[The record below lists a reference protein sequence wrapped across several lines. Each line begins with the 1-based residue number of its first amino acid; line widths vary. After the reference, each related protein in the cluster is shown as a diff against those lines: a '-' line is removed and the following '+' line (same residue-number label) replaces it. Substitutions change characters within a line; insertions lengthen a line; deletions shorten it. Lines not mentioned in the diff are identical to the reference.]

1 MTSMGDAHD
10 PHDAHGSHRFGE
22 RAQADAGVAGP
33 SGVTRRTF
41 LKGVGA
47 GVVVAGLSMHRPA
60 GAAGAASPSPSGLPV
75 VDLAEAAETWI
86 EPSVWRPDG
95 ERQLVHT
102 VVGDTNGLRF
112 SYGGVSPGPTV
123 RMRGD
128 QTLHLRIENTLGP
141 DLGLSAP
148 GPAVDPGAGYP
159 GPEGAVYATLK
170 GDDRFGEGIGRIPTS
185 LEPDWALGEH
195 MNGVH
200 SAHVTN
206 LHSHG
211 LHVTSGRH
219 ENGTYSDDIYLRIVP
234 AEDARRMAEDPARHH
249 AFGEAEEEIVSSAAD
264 FEFRLGN
271 VMEGMAG
278 PDGRPLRGLPH
289 PPGTH
294 WYHPHSHGSTQN
306 QVASGM
312 AGFLIIEGDVDDL
325 IHERIAGDVR
335 AAWDRKTG
343 DWDYRERAMLIQR
356 VFVAPTA
363 NISGPSAGPDPDAP
377 RRPTPLEPLVNGGR
391 APGVIVMRPGAIER
405 WRVLNGS
412 VDGAGFMRFAVL
424 RGRFTVDA
432 DDTLLMVGAEGDP
445 STGRPVTVVD
455 HAPLT
460 VRANGVVERVEKAPL
475 WQLAWD
481 GITRVVEDPPES
493 WAYRVRDL
501 SGVSDGQEP
510 DFDSPR
516 ACLRSDRMACCYQRP
531 NELLM
536 ANGNRADVFF
546 QAPLL
551 GDEASD
557 VYTIVALPTR
567 LNGTPETTTRIVA
580 YVVVRGDEVPGGPDF
595 PFDGLLDGLEMHP
608 YEIPV
613 ADGELAVT
621 DAAERAARNLAD
633 GDAYR
638 TRIVRYAGWGGAGF
652 PIIEANPEYVV
663 ANPDRAK
670 RTLYA
675 PPPPESTE
683 FALPVTSG
691 GQTVQAAI
699 TDIGRYPDGELPT
712 ILLPA
717 NTRTISIDGEKF
729 FSTSDQTPRMLLGTA
744 EEWVVY
750 NQSVDLYSVDLPDST
765 WTAEQQEEYI
775 RVNPEL
781 LYYRFRYVDDPPEGA
796 PTSPQPWFMHGE
808 ARYAYPMTA
817 AQAQE
822 VNRRRRAAGGD
833 PWARPGQLSISTRS
847 VDHPFHIHQNPF
859 WITRIEVPDENGDLV
874 NILPEPRWSDLVALP
889 RNGGRVVFRS
899 RFVDFEGEFV
909 NHCHILLHED
919 NGMMQRVA
927 VVGDP
932 AAANYEPRSGVAGA
946 SAEVAA
952 VDALYGKPS
961 RADSWTQ
968 SLLFVDGNATGYV
981 HPGQAFRAEPPIP
994 PTD

>member
-1 MTSMGDAHD
+1 MRDAHRD
-10 PHDAHGSHRFGE
+10 GRT
-22 RAQADAGVAGP
+22 AQGLGAPTGV
-33 SGVTRRTF
+33 SRRTF
-41 LKGVGA
+41 LKGVGV
-47 GVVVAGLSMHRPA
+47 GVVAAGLSTYRPP
-60 GAAGAASPSPSGLPV
+60 GASAAASPSPSAAPP
-75 VDLAEAAETWI
+75 VDLADAVEAWV
-86 EPSVWRPDG
+86 EPPVWNPDG
-95 ERQLVHT
+95 TRQLVQK
-102 VVGDTNGLRF
+102 VVGDTNGFRF
-112 SYGGVSPGPTV
+112 SYDGASPGPTI

-128 QTLHLRIENTLGP
+128 ETLYLRIENTLGP
-141 DLGLSAP
+141 DLGSSAP
-148 GPAVDPGAGYP
+148 GPAIDPAAGYP
-159 GPEGAVYATLK
+159 GPEGAVYMTLK
-170 GDDRFGEGIGRIPTS
+170 GDDRYGEGIGRIPTQ

-195 MNGVH
+195 MNGAH

-206 LHSHG
+206 MHSHG

-234 AEDARRMAEDPARHH
+234 AADARRIEANPELHH
-249 AFGEAEEEIVSSAAD
+249 AFQEDEEQIVASSAD

-271 VMEGMAG
+271 VMEGMAAPG
-278 PDGRPLRGLPH
+278 GGVLSGLPH

-312 AGFLIIEGDVDDL
+312 AGFLIVEGDVDDL
-325 IHERIAGDVR
+325 VRERIAGEVG
-335 AAWDRKTG
+335 ASWDRKTG
-343 DWDYRERAMLIQR
+343 DWDYRERAMLVQR

-363 NISGPSAGPDPDAP
+363 NIGGPSAGPDPDALKREVP
-377 RRPTPLEPLVNGGR
+377 PEALVNGAR
-391 APGVIVMRPGAIER
+391 EPGIIVMRPGAIER

-412 VDGAGFMRFAVL
+412 VDGQGFMRLAVLKGRFAV
-424 RGRFTVDA
+424 DA
-432 DDTLLMVGAEGDP
+432 KDSLQKVADSGAD
-445 STGRPVTVVD
+445 STAQPVTVLD
-455 HAPLT
+455 HAPLS
-460 VRANGVVERVEKAPL
+460 VKADRGEERVEKAQL

-481 GITRVVEDPPES
+481 GITRVVEDPPGS
-493 WAYRVRDL
+493 WVYRVRDL
-501 SGVSDGQEP
+501 SSVSDGQEP

-516 ACLRSDRMACCYQRP
+516 ACFRSDRMALCYQRP

-551 GDEASD
+551 GAEEQAIF
-557 VYTIVALPTR
+557 TIVALPTH
-567 LNGTPETTTRIVA
+567 LNGTPESTTRIMA

-595 PFDGLLDGLEMHP
+595 PFDGLLDGLEVHP

-613 ADGELAVT
+613 SDDELAVS
-621 DAAERAARNLAD
+621 DAAERVARGLGD
-633 GDAYR
+633 GSAHR

-652 PIIEANPEYVV
+652 PIIEVNPEYVA

-670 RTLYA
+670 LTYYA
-675 PPPPESTE
+675 PPSPESIE
-683 FALPVTSG
+683 YALPVTSG
-691 GQTVQAAI
+691 GQTVQATI
-699 TDIGRYPDGELPT
+699 TDIGRYPEGDLPT
-712 ILLPA
+712 ILLPV

-729 FSTSDQTPRMLLGTA
+729 FPTSQRSPSMLLGTA

-750 NQSVDLYSVDLPDST
+750 NQSIDLYSVALPDSD
-765 WTAEQQEEYI
+765 WTAQQQEEYI
-775 RVNPEL
+775 RHNPEL
-781 LYYRFRYVDDPPEGA
+781 LYYRFRYVDDPPDGA
-796 PTSPQPWFMHGE
+796 PTSPQPWMMGGN
-808 ARYAYPMTA
+808 ARYAYPMTP

-822 VNRRRRAAGGD
+822 VNRRRRAVPGD
-833 PWARPGQLSISTRS
+833 PWTKPGQLSITTRS

-874 NILPEPRWSDLVALP
+874 NILPEPRWSDIVALP

-932 AAANYEPRSGVAGA
+932 AEANYEPRPGVASA
-946 SAEVAA
+946 SAAGTEV
-952 VDALYGKPS
+952 DSLYGKPS
-961 RADSWTQ
+961 PAESWTQ
-968 SLLFVDGNATGYV
+968 SLFFVDGNATGYV
-981 HPGQAFRAEPPIP
+981 HPGAAFNVAPPVP